1 MLKIEDASYLI
12 KSFIE
17 SGCQTESIIVGLMP
31 FQTLRMYKDIRSR
44 LLLNT
49 SLLILLFSLNSFA
62 QNYNKYWV
70 FFKDKPDTNF
80 DAYAYFDSKAIER
93 RMLQDLPLYDWTD
106 LPVSS
111 NYLAQVQENCI
122 NLKMHSRWFNAAVV
136 IATEDQVG
144 KLSIL
149 SFIDRIEQSHK
160 LDVQIATHE
169 NLENIIISDDEDE
182 DDLRLLEKQTER
194 MGADLFA
201 SKGYTGKGIRIAI
214 FDVGFTGA
222 NYHPAFQHIRNRN
235 GVLKT
240 WDFVKNEE
248 FVWKGGTHGTAV
260 WSCIAGKLKNRWA
273 GLANES
279 DFLLARTEIGNREPF
294 SEEENWIAAAEWAD
308 KNGADI
314 VNSSLGYT
322 DSRYF
327 PRHMDG
333 KTTYITRGANIAA
346 RKGML
351 IVNAMGNEGESA
363 WHIMGAPADADS
375 VLSVGG
381 VAPCCNSH
389 INFSS
394 YGPTRDMRL
403 KPNVCAQGRVF
414 CANPNGDEAADGT
427 SFASPLAA
435 GFAACAWQAKRDL
448 KAMELFKALESSG
461 HLYPYFDYAHGY
473 GVLSAKRFLEGV
485 EDSNTFE
492 IQRTAVT
499 SEEGISSEKFN
510 VVVKASELMASETD
524 DSQYMYYSI
533 MNTKGG
539 LDKYYVINVTEE
551 IPVSFNVNAYPI
563 GSKLRVSYKGN
574 MQEIMFNYE

>member
-1 MLKIEDASYLI
+1 MNSYSQ
-12 KSFIE
+12 K
-17 SGCQTESIIVGLMP
+17 
-31 FQTLRMYKDIRSR
+31 YD
-44 LLLNT
+44 
-49 SLLILLFSLNSFA
+49 
-62 QNYNKYWV
+62 KYWV

-93 RMLQDLPLYDWTD
+93 RMLQDLPLFDWTD

-111 NYLAQVQENCI
+111 SYLTQVQKKCFQ
-122 NLKMHSRWFNAAVV
+122 LKMHSRWFNAAVV
-136 IATEDQVG
+136 IATEEQIG
-144 KLSIL
+144 KLSTL
-149 SFIDRIEQSHK
+149 NFIDRIEQSHK
-160 LDVQIATHE
+160 LNVQVASNDLIDS
-169 NLENIIISDDEDE
+169 LIISDDDE
-182 DDLRLLEKQTER
+182 DLRLLEKQTAR

-222 NYHPAFQHIRNRN
+222 NEHPAFQHIRSRN

-260 WSCIAGKLKNRWA
+260 WSCIAGKLKDRWA
-273 GLANES
+273 GLASES
-279 DFLLARTEIGNREPF
+279 EFLLARTEIGNKEPF

-322 DSRYF
+322 DTRYF

-381 VAPCCNSH
+381 VAPCCNTH

-414 CANPNGDEAADGT
+414 CANPNGGEAADGT

-448 KAMELFKALESSG
+448 KAMELFKALETSG

-473 GVLSAKRFLEGV
+473 GVLSAKRFLEGAQ
-485 EDSNTFE
+485 DSSTFE
-492 IQRTAVT
+492 IQKATVT
-499 SEEGISSEKFN
+499 SDEGISSEKYN
-510 VVVKASELMASETD
+510 VVVKTFDLKETETD
-524 DSQYMYYSI
+524 DSHYMYYSI
-533 MNTKGG
+533 MNPKGG
-539 LDKYYVINVTEE
+539 LDEYYVINVIQE
-551 IPVSFNVNAYPI
+551 IPLSFNVNAYPN
-563 GSKLRVSYKGN
+563 GSKLRVSFKGN
-574 MQEIMFNYE
+574 MQEITFSNE